1 MIEAITAGLILGAFS
16 SLHCIGM
23 CGPLALAL
31 PVKHLSLP
39 QQRFAAF
46 IYNAG
51 RMLTYSILGLL
62 FGMAGRSIYIAGF
75 QQWLSIISGA
85 VILVFI
91 FQYYF
96 LHHAWQP
103 KWIQQFQLFV
113 QTKMIGLLQTKKKN
127 IFLFLGM
134 MNALLPC
141 GMVYVA
147 LATAVNFTKLEVS
160 TMFMASFG
168 AGTLPLML
176 LLSMAGNSLSIP
188 FRKNI
193 RKAIPYLMTVMALL
207 LILRGMNLGIP
218 FISPLLARDPAEVI
232 ICTD

>member
-31 PVKHLSLP
+31 PVQHLSMW

-62 FGMAGRSIYIAGF
+62 FGMLGRSIYIAGF

-85 VILVFI
+85 VILVFL

-96 LHHAWQP
+96 LHQTWQP
-103 KWIQQFQLFV
+103 KWVQQLQLFV
-113 QTKMIGLLQTKKKN
+113 QTKMISLLQTKKKN

-134 MNALLPC
+134 LNALLPC

-147 LATAVNFTKLEVS
+147 LATAVNFTELELS
-160 TMFMASFG
+160 TLFMAAFG

-176 LLSMAGNSLSIP
+176 MLSIAGNSLSFP

-193 RKAIPYLMTVMALL
+193 RKAIPYLMTAMALL

-218 FISPLLARDPAEVI
+218 FISPLLARAPGEVI
-232 ICTD
+232 ICTE

>member
-31 PVKHLSLP
+31 PVKHLP
-39 QQRFAAF
+39 VWQQRFAAF

-51 RMLTYSILGLL
+51 RMLTYSFLGLL
-62 FGMAGRSIYIAGF
+62 FGMAGRTIYIAGF

-96 LHHAWQP
+96 LHQAWQP

-147 LATAVNFTKLEVS
+147 LATAVNFTTPGLS
-160 TMFMASFG
+160 TLFMASFG

-176 LLSMAGNSLSIP
+176 MLSMAGNSLSLP

-193 RKAIPYLMTVMALL
+193 RKAIPCLMTVTALL

-218 FISPLLARDPAEVI
+218 FISPLLVRAPGQVI
-232 ICTD
+232 ICTE

>member
-31 PVKHLSLP
+31 PVKHLFVW
-39 QQRFAAF
+39 QQRLAAF
-46 IYNAG
+46 MYNAG
-51 RMLTYSILGLL
+51 RILTYSILGLL

-75 QQWLSIISGA
+75 QQWLSIISGG

-96 LHHAWQP
+96 LHQTWQP
-103 KWIQQFQLFV
+103 KWIQQLQLFV
-113 QTKMIGLLQTKKKN
+113 QTKMINLLQTNKKST
-127 IFLFLGM
+127 FLFLGM

-147 LATAVNFTKLEVS
+147 LATAVNFNTLRLS
-160 TMFMASFG
+160 TLFMASFG

-176 LLSMAGNSLSIP
+176 MLSMAGNSLSLP

-207 LILRGMNLGIP
+207 LILRGMNLGIR
-218 FISPLLARDPAEVI
+218 FISPFLAQSPAEI
-232 ICTD
+232 IKCTN

>member
-1 MIEAITAGLILGAFS
+1 MIEAITTGLILGAFS

-31 PVKHLSLP
+31 PVKHLAVW

-46 IYNAG
+46 MYNAG
-51 RMLTYSILGLL
+51 RILTYSILGLL
-62 FGMAGRSIYIAGF
+62 FGMVGRSIYIAGF
-75 QQWLSIISGA
+75 QQWLSVISGA

-96 LHHAWQP
+96 LHQSWQP

-113 QTKMIGLLQTKKKN
+113 QTKMTGLLQTKKKN

-147 LATAVNFTKLEVS
+147 LATAVNFTTLGLS
-160 TMFMASFG
+160 TLFMASFG

-176 LLSMAGNSLSIP
+176 MFSIAANTLSFP

-218 FISPLLARDPAEVI
+218 FISPLLARAPGEVI
-232 ICTD
+232 ICTE